1 MEQQP
6 TDPPGWPT
14 SFEEHALST
23 RAAPGLLGRTVL
35 NRAARAAPADT
46 APEGLAAL
54 VERLGPDRPV
64 LVRLMTP
71 PGIASARLGWC
82 VVRVVVPGLQ
92 PMHGHH
98 ALPFLGGPLWAPRP
112 LADWAN
118 VLPHPFP

>member
-1 MEQQP
+1 MGRDA
-6 TDPPGWPT
+6 TLVG
-14 SFEEHALST
+14 T
-23 RAAPGLLGRTVL
+23 RTGRTSSAPVEL
-35 NRAARAAPADT
+35 NPAA
-46 APEGLAAL
+46 
-54 VERLGPDRPV
+54 
-64 LVRLMTP
+64 RLMTP